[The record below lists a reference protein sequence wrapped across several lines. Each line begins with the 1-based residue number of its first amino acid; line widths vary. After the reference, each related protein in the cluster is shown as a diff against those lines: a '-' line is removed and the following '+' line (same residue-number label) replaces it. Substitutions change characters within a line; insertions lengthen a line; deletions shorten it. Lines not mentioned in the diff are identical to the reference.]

1 MNPTDDD
8 LQTLVVPMYGA
19 SNRDQRIDDM
29 TLVRDERDHLNTRP
43 APRVPRQTE
52 PAPLW
57 WVLAMVVFV
66 GTFLGLLLG
75 CGAHAAVASF
85 EMVVGWLR
93 VVLS

>member
-52 PAPLW
+52 TAPLW
-57 WVLAMVVFV
+57 WVLAV
-66 GTFLGLLLG
+66 GTAVLGGVAVLLG
-75 CGAHAAVASF
+75 CGAHAAVASV
-85 EMVVGWLR
+85 ELVVGWLR
-93 VVLS
+93 GVLP

>member
-1 MNPTDDD
+1 MVSEITVWVNEWIINPNGLRVTPYKD
-8 LQTLVVPMYGA
+8 YG
-19 SNRDQRIDDM
+19 
-29 TLVRDERDHLNTRP
+29 ERSVIFAHLNTRP

-75 CGAHAAVASF
+75 CGAHAAVASV
-85 EMVVGWLR
+85 ELVVGWLSG
-93 VVLS
+93 VLP

>member
-8 LQTLVVPMYGA
+8 MTTLMVPMYGA

-29 TLVRDERDHLNTRP
+29 TLVRDERDHINTRP
-43 APRVPRQTE
+43 IPRVPRQTE